1 MSITVQLPKFE
12 GPLGLLLY
20 LIRKEEMDI
29 MDIKIHEITKQYL
42 DYIRLMKE
50 LDLEVAGEFIAM
62 ASTLIQIKSR
72 MLLPQYDENG
82 EVVEVEDPRKE
93 LVQKLLEY
101 QKYQEA
107 AKLLYDRPLVGRDVW
122 LRGTRERLDE
132 KEDEIILE
140 DNALF
145 SLISSYRKVL
155 RSIKKKVHEVKAKAQ
170 SISSRVLELKDYLIV
185 GRKVTMMELVT
196 ATEDRARQALITFL
210 SLLELGKMGF
220 VGLYQSE
227 VYSDIWVDTKK
238 PIETDVLSRVEEY
251 DSMGADRIAEQMMAD
266 AKKADPTEDLLD
278 DSLDEAPAAEQSA
291 QMSFG
296 ETPMDFT
303 AGMSDLTAEIAGM
316 DAELDFLENAEGG
329 ADLASDE
336 EILAAEGELFAE
348 TATETE
354 ETVAETIVE
363 SEITTEPVAEITEL
377 AELVAEEV
385 AAEAELALEATEF
398 AETVEV
404 AVEEM
409 IADSEAVVE
418 MAEETVAEVELQTE
432 ESTELEMFAD
442 AEGEVVLEE
451 DLQAEATAQEAR
463 QLETIAETEVEA
475 PFETVVETISE
486 SFIETEVE
494 EQLEVATFEPAEAVA
509 VVAAE
514 MVTTSDDVVA
524 ESELVFEEFIDTDPK
539 TEAEA

>member
-155 RSIKKKVHEVKAKAQ
+155 RSVKKKVHQVAAKAQ
-170 SISSRVLELKDYLIV
+170 SISSRVLELKDRLFV
-185 GRKVTMMELVT
+185 GQKVTMMELVT

-220 VGLYQSE
+220 VGLYQTE

-278 DSLDEAPAAEQSA
+278 DSLDEAPAATEQSA

-316 DAELDFLENAEGG
+316 DAELDFLENEASEV
-329 ADLASDE
+329 ASDE
-336 EILAAEGELFAE
+336 EILAAEGELDAEAVVLEETLETE
-348 TATETE
+348 TA
-354 ETVAETIVE
+354 
-363 SEITTEPVAEITEL
+363 
-377 AELVAEEV
+377 
-385 AAEAELALEATEF
+385 
-398 AETVEV
+398 
-404 AVEEM
+404 
-409 IADSEAVVE
+409 DVVE
-418 MAEETVAEVELQTE
+418 MAEEVVAEVEAQVEAHQVGE
-432 ESTELEMFAD
+432 EEALLE
-442 AEGEVVLEE
+442 
-451 DLQAEATAQEAR
+451 AEAIIEMAQETVEEAEL
-463 QLETIAETEVEA
+463 QVEETAEVEMLA
-475 PFETVVETISE
+475 DVEI
-486 SFIETEVE
+486 V
-494 EQLEVATFEPAEAVA
+494 TFEPAEEVA

-514 MVTTSDDVVA
+514 MVATSDDVVT
-524 ESELVFEEFIDTDPK
+524 ESELKFEEYIDTDPK
-539 TEAEA
+539 NEAEA

>member
-82 EVVEVEDPRKE
+82 EVIEQEDPRKE

-122 LRGTRERLDE
+122 LRGSRERLDE

-155 RSIKKKVHEVKAKAQ
+155 RSVKKKVHQVAAKAQ
-170 SISSRVLELKDYLIV
+170 SISSRVLELKDRLFV
-185 GRKVTMMELVT
+185 GQRVTMMELVN

-220 VGLYQSE
+220 VGLYQTE

-251 DSMGADRIAEQMMAD
+251 DSMGSDRIAQQMMDD
-266 AKKADPTEDLLD
+266 AKKADPTDDLAD
-278 DSLDEAPAAEQSA
+278 IEDEAPVEQQA

-296 ETPMDFT
+296 ETPMDFA

-316 DAELDFLENAEGG
+316 DAELDFLETTEGE
-329 ADLASDE
+329 LASDD
-336 EILAAEGELFAE
+336 EILAAETELFSGEMEMAI
-348 TATETE
+348 E
-354 ETVAETIVE
+354 ETVVE
-363 SEITTEPVAEITEL
+363 SEMT
-377 AELVAEEV
+377 
-385 AAEAELALEATEF
+385 
-398 AETVEV
+398 
-404 AVEEM
+404 
-409 IADSEAVVE
+409 IADSEVIVE
-418 MAEETVAEVELQTE
+418 MTEEIVAEADF
-432 ESTELEMFAD
+432 STEVIAD
-442 AEGEVVLEE
+442 
-451 DLQAEATAQEAR
+451 TA
-463 QLETIAETEVEA
+463 V
-475 PFETVVETISE
+475 
-486 SFIETEVE
+486 
-494 EQLEVATFEPAEAVA
+494 
-509 VVAAE
+509 
-514 MVTTSDDVVA
+514 

>member
-50 LDLEVAGEFIAM
+50 LDLEVAGEFIGM

-72 MLLPQYDENG
+72 MLLPQYNENG
-82 EVVEVEDPRKE
+82 EIIEQEDPRKE

-122 LRGTRERLDE
+122 LRGSREKLDE

-155 RSIKKKVHEVKAKAQ
+155 RSVKKKIHQVTAKAQ
-170 SISSRVLELKDYLIV
+170 SISSRILEFKDRLFV
-185 GRKVTMMELVT
+185 GQRVTMMDLVT

-220 VGLYQSE
+220 VGLYQTE

-251 DSMGADRIAEQMMAD
+251 DSMGADRIAQQMMDD
-266 AKKADPTEDLLD
+266 AKKADPTEDLAD
-278 DSLDEAPAAEQSA
+278 IEDETPQGESSA

-296 ETPMDFT
+296 ETPLDFT
-303 AGMSDLTAEIAGM
+303 TGMSDLTAEIAGM

-329 ADLASDE
+329 VELASDD

-348 TATETE
+348 TA
-354 ETVAETIVE
+354 
-363 SEITTEPVAEITEL
+363 
-377 AELVAEEV
+377 
-385 AAEAELALEATEF
+385 
-398 AETVEV
+398 
-404 AVEEM
+404 VEEM
-409 IADSEAVVE
+409 IAESEATVE
-418 MAEETVAEVELQTE
+418 MAEE
-432 ESTELEMFAD
+432 
-442 AEGEVVLEE
+442 
-451 DLQAEATAQEAR
+451 
-463 QLETIAETEVEA
+463 
-475 PFETVVETISE
+475 
-486 SFIETEVE
+486 
-494 EQLEVATFEPAEAVA
+494 VA
-509 VVAAE
+509 VIAAE
-514 MVTTSDDVVA
+514 MVAASEDVVTEA
-524 ESELVFEEFIDTDPK
+524 ELVFEEFIDTDPK